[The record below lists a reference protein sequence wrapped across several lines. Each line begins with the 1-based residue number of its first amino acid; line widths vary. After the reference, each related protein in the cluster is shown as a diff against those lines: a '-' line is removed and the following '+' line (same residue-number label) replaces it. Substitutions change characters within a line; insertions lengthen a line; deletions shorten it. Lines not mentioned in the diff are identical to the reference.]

1 MKTKDEAFDK
11 FQIYK
16 AEVETQL
23 GVKIKI
29 LHSDRGGE
37 YFSNEFT
44 LFCKQQGIIH

>member
-11 FQIYK
+11 FKIYK
-16 AEVETQL
+16 AEVATQL

-29 LHSDRGGE
+29 IHSDRGGE

-44 LFCKQQGIIH
+44 